1 MKKASEVYIEN
12 NDSELSLN
20 QHSLIFG
27 MICID
32 YKISTKVPKVIAY
45 QKDFEAFTKIP
56 NKQVRNPFDNES
68 PLELTISQK
77 KNYTLEDLLKL
88 PLNRKRGMF
97 NITDSNTED
106 KRIVIPFNE
115 DEKNSSNDKNIF
127 KNTNAFGKINNET
140 KLSEPLEDKEE
151 TIETIIN
158 DFNNCNTLLLSNTLD
173 KKNSMKIRTTL
184 IKKLCMYMKKNI
196 NNEMKLNVFL
206 KMLSESTKEKP
217 EDIKV
222 NFNLTK

>member
-1 MKKASEVYIEN
+1 MKKASEVYLEN
-12 NDSELSLN
+12 NDNNFSIN

-32 YKISTKVPKVIAY
+32 YKISTKNPKVIAY

-56 NKQVRNPFDNES
+56 NKPISNLFDNES
-68 PLELTISQK
+68 PLELTINQK

-97 NITDSNTED
+97 NITDTEN
-106 KRIVIPFNE
+106 KKIVIPFNE
-115 DEKNSSNDKNIF
+115 DEKNSSNDKNIL

-140 KLSEPLEDKEE
+140 KLSEPIEDKEE

-158 DFNNCNTLLLSNTLD
+158 DFSNCNTLLLSNTLD
-173 KKNSMKIRTTL
+173 KKNSLKIRTTL
-184 IKKLCMYMKKNI
+184 IKKLCVYLKKNF
-196 NNEMKLNVFL
+196 NNEVKLNVFL
-206 KMLSESTKEKP
+206 NMLSENTKEKP

-222 NFNLTK
+222 KFI